1 MIYQFSSNIGLLS
14 QVGDEIQNS
23 NSIFEL
29 QRFDYSCTY
38 KTEVVQIDSIQ
49 MDGIGIADNSNTS
62 GSSSEV
68 LVGEWVL

>member
-29 QRFDYSCTY
+29 KRFDYSCTY

-49 MDGIGIADNSNTS
+49 MDGIGIADNSNT
-62 GSSSEV
+62 
-68 LVGEWVL
+68 